1 MMKVRYAREEDYNQ
15 ILVIDDTIIMPEWK
29 RWTDNKQVLLI
40 YENENFAGWI
50 QYSFLFERIPFI
62 NRFYILED
70 FRGLGDGTLS
80 LLIWERQMQER
91 MYDKFMLSTSAS
103 NEKAQKFYEK
113 QGYKKIGQLNL
124 PDSEEIF
131 YFKHKPLF

>member
-113 QGYKKIGQLNL
+113 Q
-124 PDSEEIF
+124 
-131 YFKHKPLF
+131 